1 MKALS
6 SIAVLAATLAL
17 AGAGVALGAPSVV
30 TTSIGSTFT
39 VSGRTGS
46 VPGAGPATGPVVMSG
61 RWNGGAWRVVA
72 SAHTN
77 ARGRYR
83 LSITVHRRGTLHL
96 RVTPPDGDDHS
107 FVLRVL

>member
-1 MKALS
+1 MKLPVAV
-6 SIAVLAATLAL
+6 AVLTATLA
-17 AGAGVALGAPSVV
+17 GAVVAQGAPKVRSV
-30 TTSIGSTFT
+30 TRGGTFT

-46 VPGAGPATGPVVMSG
+46 PTGARRSTGRVVMSG

-72 SAHTN
+72 SSHTN

>member
-1 MKALS
+1 MRTLS

-17 AGAGVALGAPSVV
+17 AGVALGAPSVM
-30 TTSIGSTFT
+30 TTSIGGTFT

-46 VPGAGPATGPVVMSG
+46 APGAGPATGAVVMSG

-83 LSITVHRRGTLHL
+83 LTITVHRRGTLHL